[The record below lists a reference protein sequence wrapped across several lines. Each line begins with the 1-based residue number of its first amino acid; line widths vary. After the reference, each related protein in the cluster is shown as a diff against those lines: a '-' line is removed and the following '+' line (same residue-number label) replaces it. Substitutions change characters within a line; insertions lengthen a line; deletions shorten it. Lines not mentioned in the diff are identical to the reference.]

1 MNDQG
6 NQGSG
11 PHKAAPAKLSPNNSR
26 IEDKHQGGHGGHG
39 EEEKPQKGVAGHAAG
54 HRKELNEEEEY
65 NPLKMPPDWKLAENH
80 AKARSTAPDKKKDG
94 NSEKVET
101 CPCCGFEI
109 ER

>member
-1 MNDQG
+1 
-6 NQGSG
+6 
-11 PHKAAPAKLSPNNSR
+11 
-26 IEDKHQGGHGGHG
+26 
-39 EEEKPQKGVAGHAAG
+39 
-54 HRKELNEEEEY
+54 
-65 NPLKMPPDWKLAENH
+65 MPPDWKLAENH